1 MFPIKTPIVFSALLL
16 SMLVITSGCV
26 AIVAGGAG
34 AGTMAYLRGEL
45 QGSVAADIGRTQRAA
60 EQVVSAKGLVQVS
73 AESDDLSGE
82 IIARTADDKRVRI
95 ALKRSSDRVTEVRIR
110 VGTFGDE
117 MLSRDLFESIRARA
131 E

>member
-1 MFPIKTPIVFSALLL
+1 MTTIKSSLLL
-16 SMLVITSGCV
+16 SSFLLSLLLAASGCV

-82 IIARTADDKRVRI
+82 IVARTADDKQVRI

-117 MLSRDLFESIRARA
+117 TLSRDLFESIRARA

>member
-1 MFPIKTPIVFSALLL
+1 MKTKRSSFFAASLLL
-16 SMLVITSGCV
+16 SVLLAASGCV

-45 QGSVAADIGRTQRAA
+45 QGSVAADINRTQRAV
-60 EQVVSAKGLVQVS
+60 EQVVAAKGLNKIS

-82 IIARTADDKRVRI
+82 VIARTSDDRRVRI
-95 ALKRSSDRVTEVRIR
+95 TLKRGGERITEVRIR

-117 MLSRDLFESIRARA
+117 TLSRDLFEAIRSRA